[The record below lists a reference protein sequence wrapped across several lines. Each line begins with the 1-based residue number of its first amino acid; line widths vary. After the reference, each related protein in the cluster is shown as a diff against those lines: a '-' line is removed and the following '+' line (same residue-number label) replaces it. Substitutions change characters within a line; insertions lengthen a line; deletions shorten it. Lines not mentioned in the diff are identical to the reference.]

1 VTLDA
6 GQNHI
11 RHRGIA
17 ALATSSSFASARSRP
32 NVYVLPTCLSPRRAR
47 GQMFMFS
54 KCLCFA
60 HASAFRTLSHAIRR
74 ALRRVRRGDLIVQ
87 VSDVSF
93 ALLLGRVLQI
103 AQGCARDA
111 RSRRRIARDEC
122 DLKRRRREKTDD
134 ERRARAI
141 ETTCEP
147 VRASTAP
154 AVAERANET
163 REQPSRAFE
172 EDSEDELGTR
182 ARREDLQRVADDA
195 SVREKLR
202 SERLREIIRAIDAA
216 KDGEKALAKAR
227 EDPEFRAFTEDA
239 LSLFER

>member
-1 VTLDA
+1 MTLDT

-32 NVYVLPTCLSPRRAR
+32 NVYVLPTCFAR
-47 GQMFMFS
+47 VQMFMFS

-111 RSRRRIARDEC
+111 RSRRPIARDEC
-122 DLKRRRREKTDD
+122 DLKRRRRAFRLTMNDA
-134 ERRARAI
+134 RAR
-141 ETTCEP
+141 
-147 VRASTAP
+147 
-154 AVAERANET
+154 
-163 REQPSRAFE
+163 
-172 EDSEDELGTR
+172 
-182 ARREDLQRVADDA
+182 
-195 SVREKLR
+195 
-202 SERLREIIRAIDAA
+202 
-216 KDGEKALAKAR
+216 
-227 EDPEFRAFTEDA
+227 
-239 LSLFER
+239 